1 MFRTPLAQGIFP
13 NIFKPALFADVPVQ
27 ASKHIHFCP
36 QHAMPSL
43 RRLSRNELL
52 RKSLH
57 LLALAIPAG
66 IYILDKPLALFVLLP
81 LSLVAIG
88 ADVLRTRS
96 EGFAHFIARFFGYM
110 MRPTEVPAIG
120 ENVVLNGATWVV
132 VSATFLTLLF
142 PVDVVVPGF
151 ASFMAADA
159 AAAITGIR
167 FGRTPWPG
175 THRTLEGS
183 IAFAI
188 IAWVVLLPFGHIPMG
203 TAALV
208 ALAGAVVE
216 AQKLPINDNI
226 RAPFVMTA
234 VLWIAVG

>member
-1 MFRTPLAQGIFP
+1 
-13 NIFKPALFADVPVQ
+13 
-27 ASKHIHFCP
+27 
-36 QHAMPSL
+36 MPPL

-52 RKSLH
+52 RKGLH

-66 IYILDKPLALFVLLP
+66 IYLLDKPLALFVLLP

-96 EGFAHFIARFFGYM
+96 ENFARFIARFFGYM
-110 MRPTEVPAIG
+110 MRPAEVPAIG
-120 ENVVLNGATWVV
+120 EHVVINGATWVV
-132 VSATFLTLLF
+132 VSATLLTLLF

-151 ASFMAADA
+151 ASFMVADA

-183 IAFAI
+183 IAFVV
-188 IAWVVLLPFGHIPMG
+188 IAWVVLLPFGHIPVG

-208 ALAGAVVE
+208 ALAGAIVE
-216 AQKLPINDNI
+216 APKLPVNDNI
-226 RAPFVMTA
+226 RVPFAMTV
-234 VLWIAVG
+234 VLWAALG